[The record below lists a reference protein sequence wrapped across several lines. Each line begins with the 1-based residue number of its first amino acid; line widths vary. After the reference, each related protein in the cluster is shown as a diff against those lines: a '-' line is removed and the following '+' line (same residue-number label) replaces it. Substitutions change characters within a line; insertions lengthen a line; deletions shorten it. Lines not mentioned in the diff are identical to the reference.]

1 MVKQS
6 KIQKKRFFDVTTS
19 ATASKITLYAASAQE
34 LDGKIVRLDLTR
46 NLRGKSLELRLRI
59 KANGEELTGEPIALE
74 LAGSYV
80 RRMMRKGSDYVEDSF
95 QVECKDAKVIVKPF
109 MITRH
114 KVSRS
119 VRRVLRN
126 TTKEYILSHFITRT
140 TKELATEITTNK
152 FQKELSLKLKKVYP
166 LALCEIRV
174 FEILADKVEFKAT
187 PEKQP
192 TEVADEVAPK
202 PEKKARKAKTE
213 SNEETEAK
221 KE

>member
-1 MVKQS
+1 MVKAG

-59 KANGEELTGEPIALE
+59 KANGEELTAEPVALE

-95 QVECKDAKVIVKPF
+95 EVSCKDAKVVVKPF

-114 KVSRS
+114 KVSRA
-119 VRRVLRN
+119 VRRILRN
-126 TTKEYILSHFITRT
+126 TAKEYILSHFITRT

-174 FEILADKVEFKAT
+174 FEILPEKVEFKAE
-187 PEKQP
+187 PEKQQ
-192 TEVADEVAPK
+192 TEVIEAPK
-202 PEKKARKAKTE
+202 PEKKARKAKVE
-213 SNEETEAK
+213 SSEEK
-221 KE
+221 KD